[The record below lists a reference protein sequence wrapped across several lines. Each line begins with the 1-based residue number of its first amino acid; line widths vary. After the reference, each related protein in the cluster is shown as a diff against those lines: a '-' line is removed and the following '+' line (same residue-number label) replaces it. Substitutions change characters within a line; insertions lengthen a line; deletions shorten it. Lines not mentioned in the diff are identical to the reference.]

1 MATVQPHNTQ
11 VWLTPTHVSPWCWQP
26 ICLFPGCQR
35 RRLCSHSGPHEGKK
49 QPLDTLYTIK
59 TSNTRDP
66 LLWYSKELML
76 NYFRQLCNK
85 NTPTKDEQWEELRYK
100 EASKHS
106 ISVSEDQICPR
117 FKQQHASLYL
127 GGASELVV
135 SASAARAWTRSRSGT
150 RTGSGARAA
159 VGAVFPLI
167 LQSTQRGD
175 ETKAK
180 RVAWKRTKKLP
191 RVATCQ
197 NSTKILWRAFGS
209 PSSELDPS

>member
-11 VWLTPTHVSPWCWQP
+11 VSLTPTHVSPWCWQP

-35 RRLCSHSGPHEGKK
+35 RRLCSHSGPHEGEKK

-59 TSNTRDP
+59 MSNTRDP
-66 LLWYSKELML
+66 LLWYSKDLML

-85 NTPTKDEQWEELRYK
+85 NTQTKDEQWEELRHK
-100 EASKHS
+100 EASEHW
-106 ISVSEDQICPR
+106 ISVSEDQICPG

-167 LQSTQRGD
+167 LQSTQRGRWNKSKAHRMEED
-175 ETKAK
+175 QET
-180 RVAWKRTKKLP
+180 P
-191 RVATCQ
+191 E
-197 NSTKILWRAFGS
+197 SGS
-209 PSSELDPS
+209 GSKSN